1 MTRKVNQATID
12 LIKHFE
18 GFSATAYHDS
28 IDKPS
33 IDTIGYGSTTYPN
46 GTKVK
51 VGDKPITEAQ
61 AVEYLAFE
69 VNQKAVAVSHLVTSQ
84 LTDNQFGALVSFA
97 YNLGEG
103 NLASSTLLKKVNV
116 NPKDPSIQLEFDKWI
131 YSNHLPVKGL
141 ETRRRAEWKLYST
154 I

>member
-1 MTRKVNQATID
+1 MRQVNTATID

-18 GFSATAYHDS
+18 GFFPNAYHDS
-28 IDKPS
+28 IDRIG

-61 AVEYLAFE
+61 AIEYLTFE
-69 VNQKAVAVSHLVTSQ
+69 VNQKAVAVSRLVTSQ

-103 NLASSTLLKKVNV
+103 NLSSSTLLKKVNV

>member
-1 MTRKVNQATID
+1 MRQVNKQTIE

-18 GFSATAYHDS
+18 GFFPNAYHDS
-28 IDKPS
+28 IDPTS

-51 VGDKPITEAQ
+51 VGDKTITEAQ
-61 AVEYLAFE
+61 AIEYLTFE
-69 VNQKAVAVSHLVTSQ
+69 VNQKAVAVSHLVTPQ

-103 NLASSTLLKKVNV
+103 NLSSSTLLKKVNA
-116 NPKDPSIQLEFDKWI
+116 NPKDPAIQLEFDKWI

-141 ETRRRAEWKLYST
+141 ETRRRAEWQLYNT

>member
-1 MTRKVNQATID
+1 MRQVNKQTID

-28 IDKPS
+28 IDPPN
-33 IDTIGYGSTTYPN
+33 IDTIGYGSTTYLN
-46 GTKVK
+46 GNKVK

-61 AVEYLAFE
+61 AIEYLTFE
-69 VNQKAVAVSHLVTSQ
+69 VNQKAAAVSRLVTSN
-84 LTDNQFGALVSFA
+84 LTDNQFGSLVSFA

-103 NLASSTLLKKVNV
+103 NLSSSTLLKKVNA

-141 ETRRRAEWKLYST
+141 ETRRRAEWTLYNT
-154 I
+154 L